1 MAGGSDGCRVAL
13 VMRHLTPGLISSSP
27 GTAGL
32 PPFIV
37 FSTVSGRL
45 LFGLQ
50 RAFTFSAFD
59 LGALGL
65 NRSVAFGLL
74 GRFSLTGFLLRSFD
88 LTGSLVALRSAARA
102 ARAVNRS
109 ANAGSAALAR
119 NFSNATFL
127 ALAAASCRSMKS
139 GCLKPAIYFRPR
151 IQSCTGCRGS
161 ADLAASSSQRTRQP
175 RTVASIGLLVS
186 TLCQAPLLHRHK
198 NGMT

>member
-1 MAGGSDGCRVAL
+1 
-13 VMRHLTPGLISSSP
+13 
-27 GTAGL
+27 
-32 PPFIV
+32 
-37 FSTVSGRL
+37 

-50 RAFTFSAFD
+50 RAFTFSAFG

-74 GRFSLTGFLLRSFD
+74 CTFSLTDFLLRSFD
-88 LTGSLVALRSAARA
+88 LAGGLDRTAL
-102 ARAVNRS
+102 
-109 ANAGSAALAR
+109 GSACCPRCQPFRQRRVNSLAR

-139 GCLKPAIYFRPR
+139 GCLKLAIDFRPY
-151 IQSCTGCRGS
+151 ISILHGLPWLGGFSCVQSR
-161 ADLAASSSQRTRQP
+161 QRTRQP
-175 RTVASIGLLVS
+175 TTVASIGLLVS